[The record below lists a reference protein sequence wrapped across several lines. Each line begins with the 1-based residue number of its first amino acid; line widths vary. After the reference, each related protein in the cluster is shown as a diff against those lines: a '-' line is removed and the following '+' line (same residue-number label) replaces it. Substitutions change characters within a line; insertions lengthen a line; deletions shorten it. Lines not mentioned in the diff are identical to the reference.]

1 MRRRPLIDSALRTD
15 GRLPGQNA
23 SMPDVSLYVA
33 VVTAAA
39 GVGGAA
45 IPAIA
50 VLIRDVRQAERD
62 RRERNA
68 EAKRQ
73 ACLGLLSAAGEL
85 RTRLDNTAAYQGTEM
100 GARLAVVRECDAT
113 VRLNAVSVAMLAGG
127 KLAEPAEQLAT
138 AASSLVATATAAENI
153 DTQQGEMLRKPDFT
167 GLDISIKAFG
177 QIAIADSAG

>member
-1 MRRRPLIDSALRTD
+1 
-15 GRLPGQNA
+15 
-23 SMPDVSLYVA
+23 MPDVSLYVA

-45 IPAIA
+45 IPASA

-113 VRLNAVSVAMLAGG
+113 VRLNG
-127 KLAEPAEQLAT
+127 
-138 AASSLVATATAAENI
+138 
-153 DTQQGEMLRKPDFT
+153 
-167 GLDISIKAFG
+167 
-177 QIAIADSAG
+177 